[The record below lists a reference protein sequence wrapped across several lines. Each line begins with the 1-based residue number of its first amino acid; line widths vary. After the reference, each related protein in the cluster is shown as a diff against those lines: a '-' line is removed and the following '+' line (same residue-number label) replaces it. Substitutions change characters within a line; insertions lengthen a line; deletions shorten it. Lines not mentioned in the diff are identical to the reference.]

1 MVADGDP
8 LETPTQVKQLFI
20 KGNPVD
26 LDNKQ
31 KRLYEKYLN
40 RPRKTAIFFQLICVF
55 VHRQYR
61 SVFTSFG

>member
-1 MVADGDP
+1 VDLVVTDGDL

-20 KGNPVD
+20 KGNPAD

-40 RPRKTAIFFQLICVF
+40 RP
-55 VHRQYR
+55 
-61 SVFTSFG
+61 